1 MSSVHFSQGEP
12 IVKNFF
18 VAEKETSTD
27 VILVKA
33 DLLLMPLGMVVAL
46 TNTQSIAKLLL
57 VFTAGFDGLRGS
69 SQNKG
74 VWKRLRWMLLG

>member
-33 DLLLMPLGMVVAL
+33 DLLLMPWA
-46 TNTQSIAKLLL
+46 
-57 VFTAGFDGLRGS
+57 
-69 SQNKG
+69 
-74 VWKRLRWMLLG
+74 WW